1 MAPQK
6 MRFFAPIRTVVECDA
21 LVQVGAA
28 PAAGR
33 FVLSLRWMQ
42 QQQQCMA
49 TAMSSSANSI

>member
-1 MAPQK
+1 

-42 QQQQCMA
+42 QQQQCIT

>member
-1 MAPQK
+1 MAQK

-42 QQQQCMA
+42 QQQCMA